1 MSMMVIGLSLP
12 ILRQRW
18 RCLLYD
24 VYWLYGYCIWSRDRN
39 TWNTIP
45 VSEQKN
51 TLNNLTLNRTKH
63 WIKQSTESNKRKQKP
78 TNITGN
84 KQTGTELLSVLTKRL
99 NRDRSILAWVKY
111 LCDYGTDNC
120 NPVCLN
126 VNYEKSN
133 ILTRVPF
140 CLPSGLTSSLLKNP

>member
-1 MSMMVIGLSLP
+1 MSMMVIGLLFP

-18 RCLLYD
+18 RCQMYD
-24 VYWLYGYCIWSRDRN
+24 IYWLPDGCCLVDRN

-51 TLNNLTLNRTKH
+51 TLNN
-63 WIKQSTESNKRKQKP
+63 WIIEQRTESNKRKQNEQKS
-78 TNITGN
+78 NN
-84 KQTGTELLSVLTKRL
+84 KLALNKTDTELLSVLMKRL
-99 NRDRSILAWVKY
+99 NRNDPILAWVIY

-126 VNYEKSN
+126 GNYEKSFWWGF
-133 ILTRVPF
+133 L
-140 CLPSGLTSSLLKNP
+140 CLLSRLMSSLLKNSW